1 MARSDARLLILGS
14 MPGQASLAA
23 CNYYAHPRNA
33 FWPIMATLLGF
44 PADSPIHDRYTAL
57 RNAGIALWDVL
68 QECERRG
75 SLDSAIQAHSA
86 VDNDFGSFF
95 QAHSQITWVIFNGT
109 QAEKFFCRVRKT
121 QTISCHLNY
130 QRLPSTSPAN
140 AGTTFAQK
148 LSAWSIIP
156 ALLASQRNSQ

>member
-1 MARSDARLLILGS
+1 MARSDAKLLILGS

-44 PADSPIHDRYTAL
+44 PADSPIRDRYTAL
-57 RNAGIALWDVL
+57 CNAGIALWDVL
-68 QECERRG
+68 QECERQG

-86 VDNDFGSFF
+86 VDNDFGGFF
-95 QAHSQITWVIFNGT
+95 RAHGQIAWVIFNGT

-121 QTISCHLNY
+121 QTIPCRLNY
-130 QRLPSTSPAN
+130 QRLPSTSPAY
-140 AGTTFAQK
+140 AA
-148 LSAWSIIP
+148 LSP
-156 ALLASQRNSQ
+156 AAKMERWRRVLQAP

>member
-1 MARSDARLLILGS
+1 VARSDAKLLILGS

-33 FWPIMATLLGF
+33 FWPIMASLLGF

-68 QECERRG
+68 QECERQG

-95 QAHSQITWVIFNGT
+95 QIHSQIAWVFFNGT

-121 QTISCHLNY
+121 QTIPCHLNY

-140 AGTTFAQK
+140 AGTAFAQK
-148 LSAWSIIP
+148 LSAWSTV
-156 ALLASQRNSQ
+156 ASNENPQRNSQ